1 MMRIKKMIYPVMI
14 IMAAV
19 ALMMTLSACGG
30 GDLKADN
37 LKGTWIADSQYNP
50 FQNNNV
56 HYRAVIKEDG
66 TIIME
71 QYDSQTATAPVAA
84 INETYALNGGNLT
97 LKAVDAAPFVD
108 IPDGDYQAALKGD
121 SLTLTNGDHT
131 LIFVKMSA
139 N

>member
-1 MMRIKKMIYPVMI
+1 MRLKKILIGVM
-14 IMAAV
+14 AV
-19 ALMMTLSACGG
+19 LLMLMVTTTLSACGG

-50 FQNNNV
+50 FQNNNN
-56 HYRAVIKEDG
+56 HYRAVIKDDG

-71 QYDSQTATAPVAA
+71 QYDSQTATAPVAS
-84 INETYALNGGNLT
+84 INETYTLNGGNMT
-97 LKAVDAAPFVD
+97 LKAVNAAPYSD

-131 LIFVKMSA
+131 LIFVKMSG

>member
-1 MMRIKKMIYPVMI
+1 MRFKKPIYGVMAVMLVMMVM
-14 IMAAV
+14 V
-19 ALMMTLSACGG
+19 SLTACGG

-71 QYDSQTATAPVAA
+71 QYNSQTATAPVASV
-84 INETYALNGGNLT
+84 NETYTINGGNMT
-97 LKAVDAAPFVD
+97 IKAVDAAPYSD

-131 LIFVKMSA
+131 LIFVKMSG